1 MPIMELETLLKSE
14 VAGLA
19 GVAPPSITWACRK
32 GGALHPALTPY
43 GRRLYANHAAVRA
56 YIHKPALRATNRVNR
71 ASIRAGVEPRPAL
84 TETPPE
90 VTDPF
95 ALAMGADS
103 GDAVTFSGVRPEA
116 PGEVSQGAAG
126 GSPMT
131 HPSPAL
137 AAHVRQYLY
146 DVHTQIAGAFPDHV
160 DNLGSMTLREIVE
173 RFGSLPNLKD
183 AVKAMANFADMRN
196 KEGLASKR
204 RGELV
209 SRDVLT
215 GTLLPLVEL
224 AFRRLVSEAPVAL
237 TDQIIARVLAG
248 GDDLRSD
255 VEALIRLENSGIL
268 TDCKEKLVLEFE
280 RVGA

>member
-1 MPIMELETLLKSE
+1 
-14 VAGLA
+14 
-19 GVAPPSITWACRK
+19 
-32 GGALHPALTPY
+32 
-43 GRRLYANHAAVRA
+43 LYADHEAVKA
-56 YIHKPALRATNRVNR
+56 YIHKPSMRATNRVNR
-71 ASIRAGVEPRPAL
+71 AAIRAGVEPRPAT
-84 TETPPE
+84 TETPGP
-90 VTDPF
+90 VTDSF
-95 ALAMGADS
+95 GFVTGADS
-103 GDAVTFSGVRPEA
+103 EESVSSNGVRPEA
-116 PGEVSQGAAG
+116 PGVVLQGAAG
-126 GSPMT
+126 GSPIR
-131 HPSPAL
+131 HPGPSL
-137 AAHVRQYLY
+137 TAHVRQYLY
-146 DVHTQIAGAFPDHV
+146 DVQTQIAGAFPDHV

-196 KEGLASKR
+196 KEGLAAKR

-237 TDQIIARVLAG
+237 TDQIVARVLAG

-280 RVGA
+280 RVGD